1 MIDLIFKKYE
11 KSNFDFRKY
20 AFQDDE
26 LSHLFPEWVPYYR
39 MKYAICKTI
48 NPTSILE
55 TGVRYGYSAITFLNA
70 CPNARYLGI
79 DNDTNTFGGSSGAIQ
94 YAKRILTGYNADIL
108 LSDSQDMEEF
118 PGEHWDLIHIDGQQ
132 DGDGTF
138 HDLEMAIRKASYI
151 LVDGYFWSDE
161 NMMATSYF
169 MKKYPDFI
177 EYAEIIPGY
186 AGDLL
191 IKVKENP
198 ISKNQHYSDLQQAYS
213 QSYYLS
219 DCGGYQTFLKTKG
232 KQLDLRLNSVFL
244 LACPQNDL
252 HILDIGCGRGELPYA
267 LAKAGATV
275 TGIDYSS
282 EAISIAK
289 NTFSHDSSLNI
300 NFICDDV
307 LNYSFSSKF
316 DRIILSDVV
325 EHIEEPALQ
334 ILLIRCREL
343 LLANGSLIIHTAPNR
358 LYYDITYAEKRRQLL
373 SLGSWIPINPRTYY
387 EDIMHINEQTPESLT
402 NTLSQVFPHFH
413 VWVTDGS
420 DLVGS
425 LVRSYSDDEIAD
437 SREIYAVASLSAIDR
452 VSLANRI
459 SQNPLNP
466 DNINISIEV
475 VTRPETGSI
484 NSILQISVRL
494 ANKGRE
500 RLASLPPHP
509 IHVSYHWKDSE
520 GKMVIFDGHRTPLSY
535 PLIPEEE
542 RLILVEVKAPDI
554 SGSYQ
559 LELTMVQESCFWFED
574 IESFNSVT
582 IKDII
587 VQ

>member
-1 MIDLIFKKYE
+1 MFYDIQKIYWNT
-11 KSNFDFRKY
+11 NFDFRKY

-26 LSHLFPEWVPYYR
+26 LSHLFPDWVPYYR

-79 DNDTNTFGGSSGAIQ
+79 DNDTNTFGVSSGAIQ
-94 YAKRILTGYNADIL
+94 YAKRVLADYHADIIL
-108 LSDSQDMEEF
+108 ADSQEMEEF
-118 PGEHWDLIHIDGQQ
+118 PGVHWDLIHIDGQQ
-132 DGDGTF
+132 GGDGTF
-138 HDLEMAIRKASYI
+138 HDLEMAIRKASWI
-151 LVDGYFWSDE
+151 LVDGYFCSDE
-161 NMMATSYF
+161 NMVATSHF
-169 MKKYPDFI
+169 MKKYQDFF
-177 EYAEIIPGY
+177 EYIEIIPGY

-198 ISKNQHYSDLQQAYS
+198 IFKNQQYSDLQHAYS

-219 DCGGYQTFLKTKG
+219 DCGGYQTFVKTNG
-232 KQLDLRLNSVFL
+232 KQLDLRLISVFL
-244 LACPQNDL
+244 LANPQKDL
-252 HILDIGCGRGELPYA
+252 RILDIGCGRGELSYA

-289 NTFSHDSSLNI
+289 STFSHDSSLNLEY
-300 NFICDDV
+300 ICDDV
-307 LNYSFSSKF
+307 LNYPFSSKF

-334 ILLIRCREL
+334 ILLMRCREL
-343 LLANGSLIIHTAPNR
+343 LSVDGFLIIHTAPNR
-358 LYYDITYAEKRRQLL
+358 LYYDMIYAEKRRQVI
-373 SLGSWIPINPRTYY
+373 SLGCWIPKNPRTYY
-387 EDIMHINEQTPESLT
+387 EDIMHINEKTPDSLS
-402 NTLSQVFPHFH
+402 NTLSQVFPHYH
-413 VWVTDGS
+413 VWVTNGS
-420 DLVGS
+420 DLAGS
-425 LVRSYSDDEIAD
+425 LVRSYSEDEMAASKD
-437 SREIYAVASLSAIDR
+437 IYAVASKSVINKEELI
-452 VSLANRI
+452 NRI

-466 DNINISIEV
+466 DSIHVSIELI
-475 VTRPETGSI
+475 TRPDTVSI
-484 NSILQISVRL
+484 NSIFQISVRL

-500 RLASLPPHP
+500 RLASLPPNP

-520 GKMVIFDGHRTPLSY
+520 GKMVVFDGHRTPLSL
-535 PLIPEEE
+535 PLSSGEE
-542 RLILVEVKAPDI
+542 RLIMVDVKAPEI
-554 SGSYQ
+554 PGLYN
-559 LELTMVQESCFWFED
+559 LVLTLVQELCFWFED

-582 IKDII
+582 IKNII